1 MGTFKG
7 KILITQEQRTSSF
20 SRPSYYS
27 SALDLVD
34 LTFYSQPVRSPPL
47 EDSATFFPLHQPHDL
62 SSLGR
67 AVLDLAFITTK
78 PQSWLTKV
86 LRTSL
91 RARSSP
97 TTMRLSTPSMT
108 WASSLSSSVV
118 FTPTVSSVPLL
129 S

>member
-1 MGTFKG
+1 MG
-7 KILITQEQRTSSF
+7 TQEQRTSSF

-78 PQSWLTKV
+78 PQSCPSSRAT
-86 LRTSL
+86 TSL
-91 RARSSP
+91 PRPSPVLARPPPSPSPSS
-97 TTMRLSTPSMT
+97 RRS
-108 WASSLSSSVV
+108 
-118 FTPTVSSVPLL
+118 
-129 S
+129 